1 MPTKSELMHYRLQAW
16 LRENQ
21 CDEFE
26 YLGERPDALGVPQ
39 HWYRIADHEVTV
51 DQVEELELMDD
62 AESAPL
68 CNLQNIYRYEVTLH
82 KREV

>member
-16 LRENQ
+16 
-21 CDEFE
+21 
-26 YLGERPDALGVPQ
+26 LGVPQ

-62 AESAPL
+62 AESEPL
-68 CNLQNIYRYEVTLH
+68 
-82 KREV
+82 

>member
-1 MPTKSELMHYRLQAW
+1 MCIRD
-16 LRENQ
+16 R
-21 CDEFE
+21 FE

-51 DQVEELELMDD
+51 DQVEELELMYD
-62 AESAPL
+62 AESEPL
-68 CNLQNIYRYEVTLH
+68 RNLQKIYRYEVTLH

>member
-21 CDEFE
+21 CEEFE
-26 YLGERPDALGVPQ
+26 YLGERPDALGVLQ

-51 DQVEELELMDD
+51 DQVEDLELMED
-62 AESAPL
+62 AESEPL
-68 CNLQNIYRYEVTLH
+68 
-82 KREV
+82 

>member
-26 YLGERPDALGVPQ
+26 YLGERPDSLGIPQ
-39 HWYRIADHEVTV
+39 HWYRIADVEVTA

-62 AESAPL
+62 AESEPL
-68 CNLQNIYRYEVTLH
+68 
-82 KREV
+82 